1 MNCAIRHWAIGAA
14 LLLGSC
20 SEMSGAIAGVSTW
33 LAKNRFAS
41 LCAERGGLEIGS
53 RSGIGGVR
61 SDNPNI
67 GQNLWLLFDFD
78 LPFVEFERR
87 ASDDDELLVREWG
100 PLPSG
105 AAVWRVERRP
115 REDAACAIFEAWLAR
130 VSEEDFGYDALP
142 ARWRERA
149 PYGDACLALTFQ
161 TPEASPQVEP
171 WEGGPRY
178 FLRTDGGRIERVG
191 CHDAYERRYALVDR
205 WGRRAFV
212 VNALALRDFRCHV
225 GGPGQQVASCGDP
238 IAGDLS
244 GGRIWFVD
252 DSRPEA
258 RAALASEQDR

>member
-1 MNCAIRHWAIGAA
+1 MNCAIRHWQSELRCCWEAA
-14 LLLGSC
+14 RRCLALSLGFRRGWQKTDSRA
-20 SEMSGAIAGVSTW
+20 SVLKEAAWKLVRVPE
-33 LAKNRFAS
+33 LAE
-41 LCAERGGLEIGS
+41 L
-53 RSGIGGVR
+53 R

-225 GGPGQQVASCGDP
+225 GSPGQQVASCGDP